1 MYVSISDPVS
11 PQITYSL
18 GDVAWFSEKPVN
30 ITIGQHLVTLVDTV
44 LSIHC
49 AAKGIPIPKITWARG
64 NQSLPSDGRMNVKN
78 GTLLIVKLET
88 SDSGNYTCSAQN
100 SAGIASESSIVTV
113 AGEAK
118 ILMRRDSFT
127 PKGRRRMLVSRGLT
141 YFRANQTSIQIIP
154 LRSIVTSCSL

>member
-49 AAKGIPIPKITWARG
+49 AAKGIPIPKVTWARG

-118 ILMRRDSFT
+118 ILS
-127 PKGRRRMLVSRGLT
+127 KGLVHTQRQKKDAGLSRTHL
-141 YFRANQTSIQIIP
+141 F
-154 LRSIVTSCSL
+154 

>member
-18 GDVAWFSEKPVN
+18 GDVAWFSEKSVN

-49 AAKGIPIPKITWARG
+49 AAKGIPIPKVTWARG

-100 SAGIASESSIVTV
+100 SAGIALESSIVTV
-113 AGEAK
+113 AGEAE
-118 ILMRRDSFT
+118 ILA
-127 PKGRRRMLVSRGLT
+127 KGLVHTQRQKKDAGLSRTHL
-141 YFRANQTSIQIIP
+141 F
-154 LRSIVTSCSL
+154 

>member
-11 PQITYSL
+11 PQIIYSL

-49 AAKGIPIPKITWARG
+49 AAKGIPIPKVTWARG

-88 SDSGNYTCSAQN
+88 SDGGKYTCSAQN

-118 ILMRRDSFT
+118 ILA
-127 PKGRRRMLVSRGLT
+127 KGLVHTQRQKKDAGLSRTHL
-141 YFRANQTSIQIIP
+141 F
-154 LRSIVTSCSL
+154 